1 VVVARYGECPPMSD
15 QIRETKAKI
24 EKIASDRD
32 TPAVATT
39 TTQEV

>member
-1 VVVARYGECPPMSD
+1 MSD

-32 TPAVATT
+32 TPAAVTTT